1 MEGRIESKYF
11 FETVLAK
18 GLLPFRIFRR
28 ELVFL
33 PVTVRDERPNMVN
46 AEHMT
51 AEGDIFAA
59 TWAMDV
65 EKLWEAN
72 RSSKDRDIYQWLNYN
87 NKLSNQLLNIKYI
100 VVYNT
105 SGSNIAAALVTKES
119 VLDGVPVNGFI
130 ADAKTYYY
138 YPKTRKE
145 GDYLCA
151 VLNSNVVNKMI
162 KKYQPQG
169 LFGARDIHRRP
180 FEVCPIPVFNTKNS
194 RHAMLAELGRDCR
207 KTLKGLNLQEEST
220 IGRTRTA
227 VRKLIATELGKID
240 KDVVRI
246 TEGKRKIEPIQI
258 DKPNTD

>member
-1 MEGRIESKYF
+1 MAI
-11 FETVLAK
+11 ETVLAK

-33 PVTVRDERPNMVN
+33 PVTDRDGSPNMVD

-65 EKLWEAN
+65 EKLWEAR
-72 RSSKDRDIYQWLNYN
+72 RSSKDRSIYQWINYN
-87 NKLSNQLLNIKYI
+87 NKLSNQSFKQKHI
-100 VVYNT
+100 VLYNT
-105 SGSNIAAALVTKES
+105 SGSNIAAALFTKIS
-119 VLDGVPVNGFI
+119 AIDGVPVNGFV
-130 ADAKTYYY
+130 ADAKTYFF

-151 VLNSNVVNKMI
+151 ILKSNVVNKMI

-180 FEVCPIPVFNTKNS
+180 FEVCPIPVFDSKNP
-194 RHAMLAELGRDCR
+194 RHAVLAELGSDCR
-207 KTLKGLNLQEEST
+207 NTLKSLNLQEEST
-220 IGRTRTA
+220 IGRKRTA

-240 KDVVRI
+240 KLVSDVLEVS
-246 TEGKRKIEPIQI
+246 TPDEKTSKDTGTGTLFE
-258 DKPNTD
+258 